1 MEKKF
6 DIMALGEI
14 LLDFTTVGKSEQGN
28 VIFEACPGGAVTNM
42 LSMATRLGKKT
53 AYIGKVGDD
62 QFGIE
67 LRELL
72 KDLDI
77 DTSHLYTDPDYNT
90 TLAFVH
96 TFEGGE
102 REFSFYRNPGADMML
117 NEAEINADFIKQT
130 CDFHY
135 GTLSMTHEG
144 VRAATKKALDIAVE
158 NGIMLSFDP
167 NLRPSLWKS
176 LDEAKEQIKFGLNYC
191 DILKISDNEIQFVT
205 GIEDYDEGIEQ
216 LIKEYHI
223 PLIFLTMGGSGSKA
237 YYKGNMVEAGAAKC
251 TPIENTGAGDSFC
264 GSAVSYV
271 LDYGLDNLTPEI
283 LKEILE
289 LSNAAAAIVTTRK
302 GAMRAM
308 PTPQEI
314 EDLRKI
320 SFN

>member
-1 MEKKF
+1 MKKKF
-6 DIMALGEI
+6 DIIALGEI
-14 LLDFTTVGKSEQGN
+14 LLDFTTVGKSDQGN

-42 LSMATRLGKKT
+42 LSMASKLGKKT

-62 QFGIE
+62 QFGVE
-67 LRELL
+67 LRDLL
-72 KDLDI
+72 TDLGI
-77 DTSHLYTDPDYNT
+77 DTSHMFTDPKYNT

-117 NEAEINADFIKQT
+117 NESEINPDFIKQT
-130 CDFHY
+130 RDFHY

-158 NGIMLSFDP
+158 NNIMLSFDP
-167 NLRPSLWKS
+167 NLRESLWDS
-176 LDEAKEQIKFGLNYC
+176 LDDAKEQIKFGLNYC

-205 GIEDYDEGIEQ
+205 GFEDYDEGIKK
-216 LIKEYHI
+216 LIDTYHI
-223 PLIFLTMGGSGSKA
+223 PLIFLTMGGAGSRA
-237 YYKGNMVEAGAAKC
+237 YYKGERVEVGVAKC
-251 TPIENTGAGDSFC
+251 KPIENTGAGDSFC

-271 LDYGLDNLTPEI
+271 LDYGLDNLTPDI

-308 PTPQEI
+308 PNPAEI
-314 EDLRKI
+314 DELRKI
-320 SFN
+320 SF